1 MSVKRK
7 YEVHEVPEDERTL
20 RIIVKLMAPSEAKKL
35 KKAGK
40 KAAGFSQEE
49 VKDDRPQYDV
59 FFPSGHSIRVIGEQE
74 LLRLGFHVGAGL
86 VDMETGDDVTE
97 REPTTLREQS
107 DRTTQRPRM
116 QS

>member
-1 MSVKRK
+1 MPVKRK
-7 YEVHEVPEDERTL
+7 YEVHEVSDDERTP

-40 KAAGFSQEE
+40 KTGGFIQTE

-59 FFPSGHSIRVIGEQE
+59 YFPSGHSIRVLGEQE

-86 VDMETGDDVTE
+86 VDMETGDDVE
-97 REPTTLREQS
+97 DREPASLREQA

>member
-1 MSVKRK
+1 MPVKRK
-7 YEVHEVPEDERTL
+7 YEVHEVPDDERTP
-20 RIIVKLMAPSEAKKL
+20 RTIVKLIAPSEAKKL

-40 KAAGFSQEE
+40 RVVGFLREE

-59 FFPSGHSIRVIGEQE
+59 YFPSGHSIRVLGEQE

-86 VDMETGDDVTE
+86 VDMETGDDVDD
-97 REPTTLREQS
+97 REPTSLREQS
-107 DRTTQRPRM
+107 ERTTQRPRL